1 MTKKASK
8 RQTLQGKYKIERKIK
23 QHKQKEAKLAKQNQ
37 HRRPK
42 AMKSLGI
49 PNMWPGKD
57 NLLRQIEIKRR
68 NEAAEKERLKLKKI
82 ADRKVAQRRALA
94 KNSQLAELV
103 SGATEVL
110 APARPMVDRGML
122 NNVARRSF
130 YVGFKKVV
138 ETADVCLVVLDA
150 RDPVGCRCVEAERM
164 LLACG
169 TDKKIVLVLNKID
182 LVPTLVARKWLNAL
196 QSEYPTVAFQANG
209 HHSDVKC
216 PWAGTLVELLHG
228 YWEQRGSNTPLSV
241 GVVGLPNVGK
251 SSLINTLQRTR
262 LTNVGSTPGMTRVFQ
277 PVHFDKKLTLL
288 DSPPV
293 VFTNYTGT
301 VTGLRNCAKL
311 DKLVDIEGYVSMILR
326 CCKQEHLM
334 MVYKIGQFEGTP
346 GFLQQIAEVLNKR
359 KKNGDMDVEVAARAV
374 LQDWSDGSIPYYT
387 VPIGKPAKIKDSK
400 LATLVRTA
408 GLCSAKHTHHCLRP
422 HMQSRAVFLQVKRQ
436 EEQIGRLA
444 SGESGVE
451 MATVGPLCAEWLRG
465 IDEEDEDEL
474 QAKLGATHGVRTPRP
489 LHRNSC
495 SAV

>member
-1 MTKKASK
+1 
-8 RQTLQGKYKIERKIK
+8 
-23 QHKQKEAKLAKQNQ
+23 
-37 HRRPK
+37 
-42 AMKSLGI
+42 
-49 PNMWPGKD
+49 
-57 NLLRQIEIKRR
+57 
-68 NEAAEKERLKLKKI
+68 
-82 ADRKVAQRRALA
+82 
-94 KNSQLAELV
+94 
-103 SGATEVL
+103 
-110 APARPMVDRGML
+110 ML

-489 LHRNSC
+489 LHCNSC